1 MGCGINGKK
10 NVLITSKT
18 SDLTLRDT
26 LSSCIPNKQSFIS
39 DDNWLK
45 IFHFLSFTELKEVG
59 RTNKYFNRLSRDDK
73 LFIKFFRNNNYIY
86 NQTYIQS
93 FCFSCANTTQTE
105 PTNSVYYNKGEFLL
119 NVKVPSFGD
128 YHRQIMVN

>member
-26 LSSCIPNKQSFIS
+26 LSSCRPNKQSFIS

-86 NQTYIQS
+86 NQTYINSLTVS
-93 FCFSCANTTQTE
+93 FE
-105 PTNSVYYNKGEFLL
+105 TNN
-119 NVKVPSFGD
+119 
-128 YHRQIMVN
+128 